1 MGGQCSQRHR
11 STKKSKKHKTLV
23 KHARMA
29 LWALEQKLEVDWEWI
44 KGHSGD
50 TYNEA
55 ADAMAEKGKTQGQWL
70 GGRQSLPRMATPH
83 TVVLP
88 EIPLSST
95 VSEKYAHFLNA
106 VKRAQEDTIPK
117 LLAHPKQPW
126 ITAELAINMERVR
139 QKRIRCSPDYTAEY
153 KALKRQARQLKRQW
167 TRDKLTQ
174 DSNTNHTQVWRVA
187 RQLKRGFQARRT
199 RLKQQD
205 KPVPWTRT
213 HEVFADQLTN
223 IQWGPSTVEEDEIRL

>member
-1 MGGQCSQRHR
+1 MQTDASSPLSLGAVVGSNNTGELTAWLEAALYILTLQQPPRKIIFYYDSKWAASAVRGTAR
-11 STKKSKKHKTLV
+11 PKKHKTLV

-139 QKRIRCSPDYTAEY
+139 QIPRRI
-153 KALKRQARQLKRQW
+153 
-167 TRDKLTQ
+167 
-174 DSNTNHTQVWRVA
+174 
-187 RQLKRGFQARRT
+187 
-199 RLKQQD
+199 
-205 KPVPWTRT
+205 
-213 HEVFADQLTN
+213 
-223 IQWGPSTVEEDEIRL
+223 